1 MCTRGTFSQVT
12 SKSLSST
19 VEKHSQPASFSAQ
32 GLNVSVMQTT
42 KDCVISQSSHFA
54 IGQ

>member
-1 MCTRGTFSQVT
+1 MCTRGAFSQVT

-19 VEKHSQPASFSAQ
+19 VENTASQPASFSAQ
-32 GLNVSVMQTT
+32 GLNVSVMQT
-42 KDCVISQSSHFA
+42 KDCLISQSSHFA